1 MPLSRLWSL
10 QRLTLP
16 RCRKAKG
23 ISLPLPGRVY
33 LWRPLHRI
41 PLKRLRQSLNVPDSP
56 LPQGEKQCTFQKF
69 CKSVL
74 HNEACNAHEEIRRR
88 RVREVTFSDLALY
101 EERQLYTVDKYFQ
114 DEEAEPSYQMA
125 GKEITPK
132 LLLEAIRA
140 LPEERRKI
148 VLLYYF
154 EGLTD
159 IEIAKQ
165 LNISRST
172 VQYRRTSSF
181 EQLKKYLEENADEW
195 IEW

>member
-1 MPLSRLWSL
+1 
-10 QRLTLP
+10 
-16 RCRKAKG
+16 
-23 ISLPLPGRVY
+23 
-33 LWRPLHRI
+33 
-41 PLKRLRQSLNVPDSP
+41 
-56 LPQGEKQCTFQKF
+56 
-69 CKSVL
+69 
-74 HNEACNAHEEIRRR
+74 
-88 RVREVTFSDLALY
+88 
-101 EERQLYTVDKYFQ
+101 
-114 DEEAEPSYQMA
+114 MA

-132 LLLEAIRA
+132 LLLEAIRT

-172 VQYRRTSSF
+172 VQYRRTSAF

>member
-1 MPLSRLWSL
+1 MEPN
-10 QRLTLP
+10 
-16 RCRKAKG
+16 
-23 ISLPLPGRVY
+23 RVEF
-33 LWRPLHRI
+33 
-41 PLKRLRQSLNVPDSP
+41 Q
-56 LPQGEKQCTFQKF
+56 KQCIFQSF
-69 CKSVL
+69 CKRVL
-74 HNEACNAHEEIRRR
+74 HNEACNAHDEIRRR
-88 RVREVTFSDLALY
+88 RKREVSFCDLALH
-101 EERQLYTVDKYFQ
+101 EERQLYTIDKYFQ

>member
-1 MPLSRLWSL
+1 MFYCVTYQNQHPPKTRRGRSL
-10 QRLTLP
+10 LTFRVLFFRYRGNVP
-16 RCRKAKG
+16 NNAIIPEAIR
-23 ISLPLPGRVY
+23 LPLAPTAKS
-33 LWRPLHRI
+33 LRI
-41 PLKRLRQSLNVPDSP
+41 R
-56 LPQGEKQCTFQKF
+56 
-69 CKSVL
+69 
-74 HNEACNAHEEIRRR
+74 NEACNAHEEIRRR

-148 VLLYYF
+148 VLMYYF

-159 IEIAKQ
+159 VEIGKQ

-181 EQLKKYLEENADEW
+181 EQLKK
-195 IEW
+195 